1 MTIRTTARVAGPFT
15 SAATALPFAFKVYAA
30 ADLRVVRKAADGAR
44 TTLTLGVHYT
54 VALSADQE
62 ASPGGSATL
71 LSPTPAGH
79 TVTVTTAMPALQLMD
94 LTNQGGFFPELLND
108 TADKLTILVQQMENA
123 ATSADEVSA
132 TLLPG
137 FPGVTTVQQALDT
150 LLGQVSD
157 GWQAK
162 VGTEAQI
169 NMAAG
174 AGTLS
179 PNHFYRSSDTD
190 KVWFSL
196 SPTALL
202 LTAPISGGGGGGGG
216 YTPPPKVVVI
226 GDSMAA
232 QHPLQSEAWPA
243 LWETRMRMVGAPV
256 RVVDLAIGGWTYNKA
271 NTLITHNG
279 RTMVQQAIAEAPAVV
294 VVNLGANDLAL
305 RVEGRTLAQVQG
317 DCNTVL
323 GALRA
328 ALPYAVIVVV
338 SEYLFDSTN
347 FPAPGTALKNKGTIP
362 YLMQQKASGI
372 LAGAFCAEMLDDQ
385 VSAEQKANFADWVT
399 LDTYARG
406 HAAVNGAFDMRLW
419 RAVRLGTVGLDGVH
433 LNMLGQHLLAG
444 YALVAAQTLPALRAV
459 WPQISAD
466 QVAEWRDPDALFAAL
481 LSASGDGYTQ
491 KSALTALWANQL
503 SKHWGGVPLARS
515 DNWWAPSGGSVTL
528 WPQGVTTDEAVCPV
542 SYWKMVGC
550 LPLEACTA
558 SVDGGAWNATYGAGA
573 TDARGESQGMVQAHY
588 FSAGAHAIRYK
599 VGNEVF
605 GPFTLTVGAKPA
617 PGSIGASSVSASLT
631 LVPAV
636 TQTQQALDFL
646 WTEIG
651 TGYQAKVGTE
661 SAILALQSGGTLYPN
676 HLYRSSDTNK
686 VWLALS
692 TNALRLLAPEPAPAA
707 AAVSASLT
715 AVPAVTQTQQALD
728 FLWTEIGTG
737 YQAKVD
743 TEANINALAAASS
756 LYPNHLYRSSNTNK
770 VWLAL
775 STNALLLL
783 APEPSSYTP
792 PPPVFLR
799 ARKSG
804 ANQNLTAATWADITL
819 DALNEEPSAGNWL
832 GSSFLVPRSGL
843 YQVNFAVGAQR
854 NSSSALFSYFVAAV
868 EVNSVQQ
875 IVGST
880 AGFGSSLASSAP
892 FVGSAGA
899 GVLRLVSGDVLAL
912 RAMCSENIPVI
923 VGSGGRTTHLSLVS
937 LG

>member
-1 MTIRTTARVAGPFT
+1 MTIRTTARIAGPFT

-30 ADLRVVRKAADGAR
+30 TDLRVVRKAADGVR
-44 TTLTLGVHYT
+44 TTLTLGTHYE
-54 VALSADQE
+54 ALLNADQE
-62 ASPGGSATL
+62 GSPGGTVNL
-71 LSPTPAGH
+71 LAPTPAGAA
-79 TVTVTTAMPALQLMD
+79 VTVTTGMGALQLTR
-94 LTNQGGFFPELLND
+94 LANQSGFNPTTVED
-108 TADKLTILVQQMENA
+108 MSDKLTILVQQMENA

-372 LAGAFCAEMLDDQ
+372 LAGAFCAEMLDDP
-385 VSAEQKANFADWVT
+385 VSAAQKANFADWVT

-419 RAVRLGTVGLDGVH
+419 RAVRLGTGGLDGVH
-433 LNMLGQHLLAG
+433 LNMLGQQLLAG

-573 TDARGESQGMVQAHY
+573 TDARGESQGMVQAHF
-588 FSAGAHAIRYK
+588 FSPGAHAIRYK

-651 TGYQAKVGTE
+651 K
-661 SAILALQSGGTLYPN
+661 
-676 HLYRSSDTNK
+676 
-686 VWLALS
+686 
-692 TNALRLLAPEPAPAA
+692 
-707 AAVSASLT
+707 
-715 AVPAVTQTQQALD
+715 
-728 FLWTEIGTG
+728 G

-775 STNALLLL
+775 STNTLLLL

-792 PPPVFLR
+792 PTPVFLR

-804 ANQNLTAATWADITL
+804 ANQGLTAATWADITL

-854 NSSSALFSYFVAAV
+854 NASSAFFSYFVAAV

-880 AGFGSSLASSAP
+880 AGFGSSSTSSAP

-912 RAMCSENIPVI
+912 RAMCSEAIPVI
-923 VGSGGRTTHLSLVS
+923 AGSGGRTTHLSLVS